1 MPRPH
6 AMDVSERE
14 SEEPIWVPVYL
25 PPGIGPESATG
36 RELTEIIL
44 NITQALAPNWGIELA
59 TDLAHFCVIELV
71 VDVGRHLFHEL
82 QKVSAADI
90 QRARR
95 SLTQ

>member
-6 AMDVSERE
+6 ATDVSERE

-25 PPGIGPESATG
+25 PPGIRPESATG

-59 TDLAHFCVIELV
+59 TDLAHFCVIELE
-71 VDVGRHLFHEL
+71 VDVGLHLFHEL
-82 QKVSAADI
+82 KKVSTADI
-90 QRARR
+90 QRAR